1 MTNYTK
7 AAHLDTVSYEIRGEI
22 AQRSKDLKEQGY
34 NIIELNIGNPAIFR
48 FRTPETMSR
57 AIIMNMDKSEG
68 YSDSQ
73 GIFPAREAIV
83 METQNIG
90 IKGVDID
97 HVFIGNGVS
106 ELIMICAEA
115 LLNPGDEILLP
126 CPDYPLWTAAVKI
139 CGGRAVYYNCDE
151 TNSWYPDVEHIKAN
165 ITNRTRAIVL
175 INPNNPTGAVY
186 PKEILEEIID
196 IARKNKLVIFSD
208 EIYHRILY
216 NGAKRYHIA
225 TMCDD
230 VLIVTLNGLSKNYRA
245 CGYRVGWAIIS
256 GPVKNAL
263 DYLDGLRLLS
273 SMRLCSNVMG
283 QWAVQTALGGYQ
295 SVNELT
301 EKGGRLFNQMNFAY
315 EALNQIEHI
324 KCVKPQG
331 AIYLF
336 PEYDP
341 EYFDFKNDKEFALQF
356 LEEYHVLVVPGS
368 GFNFNNRTC
377 FRMTFLPFQDTL
389 QIAMDRLAQFLNKH
403 LIKKKG

>member
-1 MTNYTK
+1 MIKYTK
-7 AAHLDTVSYEIRGEI
+7 ASHLDTISYEIRGPI
-22 AQRSKDLKEQGY
+22 AQRAKYLKEQGY

-57 AIIMNMDKSEG
+57 AIIKNMDKSEG
-68 YSDSQ
+68 YSESQ
-73 GIFPAREAIV
+73 GIFPAREAVV

-97 HVFIGNGVS
+97 HVFMGNGVS
-106 ELIMICAEA
+106 ELILMSMEA
-115 LLNPGDEILLP
+115 LLNFGDEVLLP

-139 CGGRAVYYNCDE
+139 CNGKVVYYNCDAQ
-151 TNSWYPDVEHIKAN
+151 NNWYPDIEHIKKN

-186 PKEILEEIID
+186 PKPLLEEIIE
-196 IARKNKLVIFSD
+196 IARQNHLLIFTD

-216 NGAKRYHIA
+216 DGASHHHVA
-225 TMCDD
+225 AMCDD

-245 CGYRVGWAIIS
+245 CGYRVGWAIVS
-256 GPVKNAL
+256 GPVKKAKG
-263 DYLDGLRLLS
+263 YLDGLLLLS

-295 SVNELT
+295 SINELT
-301 EKGGRLFNQMNFAY
+301 EENGRLYTQMNAAWK
-315 EALNQIEHI
+315 ALNNIEHLH
-324 KCVKPQG
+324 CTKPQG

-336 PEYDP
+336 PEFER
-341 EYFDFKNDKEFALQF
+341 EYFDFTDDKEFALQF

-368 GFNFNNRTC
+368 GFNYPGDNC
-377 FRMTFLPFQDTL
+377 FRMTFLPFADTMK
-389 QIAMDRLAQFLNKH
+389 IAIDRLEKFLEKH
-403 LIKKKG
+403 RK